1 MLATS
6 TTAVAPR
13 RRELDFQLFDVL
25 GLDAL
30 LDLPYFA
37 DHDRATLTAILDTAY
52 DVAGEYFAPCAA
64 ELDAYQFRL
73 NDGSVVTPES
83 LKAALRAFV
92 EAGFLAMNFPADRGG
107 LQLPATLGSAVGLIF
122 SAANNSANAYAWL
135 TIGAANL
142 LAHFGSEEQRAHWM
156 APMIE
161 GRYFGTMA

>member
-1 MLATS
+1 MLAT

-30 LDLPYFA
+30 LELPYFA
-37 DHDRATLTAILDTAY
+37 EHDRATLSAVLDTAY

-64 ELDAYQFRL
+64 ELDAYDFRL
-73 NDGSVVTPES
+73 RDGEVATPAS

-92 EAGFLAMNFPADRGG
+92 EAGFLQLGFPADRGG

-122 SAANNSANAYAWL
+122 SAANNSANAYA
-135 TIGAANL
+135 
-142 LAHFGSEEQRAHWM
+142 
-156 APMIE
+156 
-161 GRYFGTMA
+161 